1 MAITVKHK
9 FVSAIPDAGDPTIVQ
24 PSNWNDDHDLT
35 GTIPVA
41 NGGTGASTLTGYVI
55 GNGTAAMTA
64 STTIPSTA
72 VTGLGTM
79 STQNANNVAITGGTM
94 SGVTVTGY
102 IPTTEKAVAN
112 GVATLDGSGTVPI
125 SQLPAAVLGALSY
138 QGTWNASTNTPTLT
152 SSVGTKG
159 YYYVVSVAGST
170 NLNGITD
177 WQVGDWA
184 VFNGSVWQKVDNTD
198 AVTSVNGYTGTVVLG
213 YGDITTGVV
222 PVVNGGTGVT
232 VSSGANSVV
241 LRDAN
246 VNINANALDDGYSNI
261 AASGTPIVLTTA
273 SVRRFTITGS
283 GGQTIKLPDATTLTS
298 GAIFQFDNN
307 QSSGAITVNNNSN
320 TLIVSVPSGG
330 FVLVNLLSNATA
342 AGSWDRHDQAPSNVS
357 WSTNT
362 FDYAGSF
369 TSGTWNG
376 NAVAYNRG
384 GTGQSSAFTAGGIVY
399 GSTTSALAVTSIGT
413 TGQVL
418 TSAGAGTPTWT
429 TPTTGTVTSVA
440 ATAGT
445 GISVSGSPITTSG
458 TLTITNTA
466 PDQTVVLTAGTGIST
481 SGTYP
486 NFTITNTSPSSGGTV
501 TSVTGTA
508 PVVSSGGNTPAIS
521 MPVATTSVSGYLSS
535 TDWTTFNN
543 KSNTNGTVT
552 SVAALTLGT
561 TGTDLS
567 STVATGTTTP
577 VITLQV
583 PTASATNRGA
593 LSAADWTTFNNKGS
607 GSVTSV
613 ALTAPS
619 IFTVTG
625 SPVTSSG
632 TLALTYSGTALPIL
646 NGGTGQ
652 TTANAAFNAL
662 APSQTSNSGKYLT
675 TDGTNTSWATV
686 SSNAY
691 TRTSF
696 TATAGQTTFTVSYT
710 VGLIQVYVNGVMLNG
725 ADYTASNGTSVV
737 LAVGRATN
745 DIVETVAFNSFA
757 VANTVSSFSGGTTGL
772 TPSSASTGIVT
783 LGGTLAVA
791 NGGTGVTTSTG
802 SGSVVLG
809 TSPTIATPTITSL
822 YGQNSN
828 LVSTPYNGTGLIPA
842 ELVYRLNTAY
852 VGSNVST
859 VQSLLGVGVTVVAS
873 TQYQF
878 DGVFMLN
885 KVAGTTSHTLS
896 IGFGGTATLNNIGY
910 FAQEGDN
917 STSQTTVM
925 SGSQPNS
932 YAFLSAS
939 QTVVMGARTTAGLIV
954 YVIVKGTVSINA
966 GGTFIPQYQL
976 SATPGGAYTTQIGSY
991 FKLSPMSAS
1000 GSNTSIGTWA

>member
-9 FVSAIPDAGDPTIVQ
+9 FVSAIPDAGDTTIVQ
-24 PSNWNDDHDLT
+24 PSNWNDSHDLV
-35 GTIPVA
+35 GTVPPV
-41 NGGTGASTLTGYVI
+41 NGGTGAATLTGYVK
-55 GNGTAAMTA
+55 GNGTATMTA
-64 STTIPSTA
+64 SATVPSTDI
-72 VTGLGTM
+72 TGLGTM
-79 STQNANNVAITGGTM
+79 STQNANAIAVTGGTM
-94 SGVTVTGY
+94 SGVAITGY
-102 IPTTEKAVAN
+102 IPTTEKGVAN
-112 GVATLDGSGTVPI
+112 GVATLDSSGQVPL
-125 SQLPAAVLGALSY
+125 SQIPPLGDLVY
-138 QGTWNASTNTPTLT
+138 QGTWNANLNIPVLV
-152 SSVGTKG
+152 SSVGVKG
-159 YYYVVSVAGST
+159 YYYVVNVAGST

-184 VFNGSVWQKVDNTD
+184 VFNGLVWEKIDNTD
-198 AVTSVNGYTGTVVLG
+198 SVTSVNGYTGTVVLG

-466 PDQTVVLTAGTGIST
+466 PDQTVAIASGTSISVT
-481 SGTYP
+481 GTYP

-521 MPVATTSVSGYLSS
+521 MAAANTTTNGYLTSTDWNTFNGKQAAGTYVNSVSATAPITSTGGVTPTIAIPVASGSANGYLSS

-543 KSNTNGTVT
+543 KGSGTVT
-552 SVAALTLGT
+552 SV
-561 TGTDLS
+561 TGTAPIVS
-567 STVATGTTTP
+567 SGGATPAISMAAATTSVNGYLTS
-577 VITLQV
+577 T
-583 PTASATNRGA
+583 
-593 LSAADWTTFNNKGS
+593 DWTTFNNKAP
-607 GSVTSV
+607 SVTY
-613 ALTAPS
+613 
-619 IFTVTG
+619 
-625 SPVTSSG
+625 TSTYVPYG
-632 TLALTYSGTALPIL
+632 QGTTTLALSANFTYDPTLKNLSAPQVRASNGIVVNSKTVSASYSIASGDCGMSVGPVTIS
-646 NGGTGQ
+646 TGQ
-652 TTANAAFNAL
+652 T
-662 APSQTSNSGKYLT
+662 
-675 TDGTNTSWATV
+675 
-686 SSNAY
+686 
-691 TRTSF
+691 
-696 TATAGQTTFTVSYT
+696 
-710 VGLIQVYVNGVMLNG
+710 
-725 ADYTASNGTSVV
+725 
-737 LAVGRATN
+737 
-745 DIVETVAFNSFA
+745 
-757 VANTVSSFSGGTTGL
+757 
-772 TPSSASTGIVT
+772 
-783 LGGTLAVA
+783 
-791 NGGTGVTTSTG
+791 
-802 SGSVVLG
+802 
-809 TSPTIATPTITSL
+809 
-822 YGQNSN
+822 
-828 LVSTPYNGTGLIPA
+828 
-842 ELVYRLNTAY
+842 
-852 VGSNVST
+852 
-859 VQSLLGVGVTVVAS
+859 VTV
-873 TQYQF
+873 
-878 DGVFMLN
+878 
-885 KVAGTTSHTLS
+885 
-896 IGFGGTATLNNIGY
+896 
-910 FAQEGDN
+910 
-917 STSQTTVM
+917 
-925 SGSQPNS
+925 
-932 YAFLSAS
+932 
-939 QTVVMGARTTAGLIV
+939 
-954 YVIVKGTVSINA
+954 
-966 GGTFIPQYQL
+966 
-976 SATPGGAYTTQIGSY
+976 
-991 FKLSPMSAS
+991 AS
-1000 GSNTSIGTWA
+1000 GSRWVVL